1 MHDPLGTPF
10 GLWKQSQ
17 QFTRW
22 DNSGVLR
29 RIQPDGRSQ
38 PVGDAREMPAEPE
51 KPTSIPHLE
60 GKGEESFLEE
70 SRGNRVYTRRRVLEA
85 FSLLLYVA
93 KFRAE

>member
-1 MHDPLGTPF
+1 
-10 GLWKQSQ
+10 
-17 QFTRW
+17 
-22 DNSGVLR
+22 
-29 RIQPDGRSQ
+29 
-38 PVGDAREMPAEPE
+38 MPAEPE

>member
-1 MHDPLGTPF
+1 VEAELAIHEVGQL
-10 GLWKQSQ
+10 KCAES
-17 QFTRW
+17 TR
-22 DNSGVLR
+22 
-29 RIQPDGRSQ
+29 IEPDGRSQ
-38 PVGDAREMPAEPE
+38 PVADAREMPAEPE
-51 KPTSIPHLE
+51 KSTAIPHLE